1 MKMITGQTNQL
12 DRSDTWIPVLN
23 GWLSSRNLDTMTNKK
38 FREWFAEHDKQ
49 VAKKHKAETAAK
61 ISEACCNAANKE
73 GNR

>member
-1 MKMITGQTNQL
+1 
-12 DRSDTWIPVLN
+12 
-23 GWLSSRNLDTMTNKK
+23 MTNKK